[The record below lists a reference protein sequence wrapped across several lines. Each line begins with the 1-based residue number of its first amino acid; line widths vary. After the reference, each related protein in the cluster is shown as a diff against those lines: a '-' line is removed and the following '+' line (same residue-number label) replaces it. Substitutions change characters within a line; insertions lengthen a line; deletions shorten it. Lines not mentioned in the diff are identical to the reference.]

1 MDWFRMY
8 GDMPDDP
15 KIGTLSDAE
24 FRTWVE
30 LLCAACKANDAGNT
44 QLTKETVN
52 WALRRDVTV
61 TVTTLSQRELVTE
74 NENGEYI
81 IKAWEKRQYKKDSS
95 AERTRRYRER
105 KNARANDN
113 AGPHEC
119 DDDVTH
125 GDCHRDTPRTDT
137 DTDKNKE
144 KTLSGKPDV
153 VTMDH
158 ESVSDSMQMQAI
170 QAIEYLNRKTGRRYR
185 PVESNLRMV
194 RARLNEGYS
203 LVDVKA
209 VIDRQIGLWGGD
221 EKMQE
226 YLRPATL
233 FAASKFA
240 SYAGQ
245 VADPEQEWWRV
256 SGFGS
261 RFEAENAGCNQFIFS
276 QFRDGKR
283 TEAIA

>member
-30 LLCAACKANDAGNT
+30 LLCAACKANDSGNT

-74 NENGEYI
+74 NENGEYV

-113 AGPHEC
+113 AGLHEC

-144 KTLSGKPDV
+144 KISSGKPDIPDGFSSFWSEWPGTSRKV
-153 VTMDH
+153 AKAKCL
-158 ESVSDSMQMQAI
+158 ERWRKAGLEAI
-170 QAIEYLNRKTGRRYR
+170 AGNIVAHVHREKAENQQWRDGYEPAPMTYLNQRRW
-185 PVESNLRMV
+185 EDG
-194 RARLNEGYS
+194 EG
-203 LVDVKA
+203 L
-209 VIDRQIGLWGGD
+209 
-221 EKMQE
+221 
-226 YLRPATL
+226 P
-233 FAASKFA
+233 
-240 SYAGQ
+240 AGQ
-245 VADPEQEWWRV
+245 LDGWWTKA
-256 SGFGS
+256 GFES
-261 RFEAENAGCNQFIFS
+261 RFEAENAGCNQFICD
-276 QFRDGKR
+276 QFHDGKR
-283 TEAIA
+283 IGVTA